1 MQLKWQCK
9 SFKDLSVEEF
19 FKIIFLREQVFVVE
33 QKCAYQDCDHKDLDS
48 YHLMGWY
55 GNELVAYLRIIKPG
69 ISYKEVS
76 IGRVVVSP
84 EHREKGLGFLLME
97 EGIRVALAKYHS
109 GIIRISAQQYLIPF
123 YESLSF
129 STTGEGYLE
138 DDIPHIEM
146 VYGEG

>member
-1 MQLKWQCK
+1 MQLTWISKP
-9 SFKDLSVEEF
+9 FEELSTEEL
-19 FKIIFLREQVFVVE
+19 FKIIFLREHVFVVE
-33 QKCAYQDCDHKDLDS
+33 QKCAYQDCDYKDLDS

-55 GNELVAYLRIIKPG
+55 GDELVAYLRIIKAG

-84 EHREKGLGFLLME
+84 EHRKKGLGFLLMQ
-97 EGIRVALAKYHS
+97 EGIRVALAKYNS